1 MSLRRTLGPLRHL
14 GSCGR
19 RAAAGLLFG
28 LFFSLWA
35 ASAAQAAYP
44 DRPVTIVV
52 PFAADSAADA
62 NVRVLADKLK
72 STLGAPVVVDNKP
85 GANGLIG
92 TKAVVGA
99 AADGYTLLYHSTSIV
114 ISPWLVKGAPDPT
127 KTLVPLVQV
136 ASTPYLIAV
145 RPALGIRTLAEFIA
159 YAKSHPNGL
168 ACSTYGVGSP
178 PHIALE
184 LLKQSAGID
193 VLHVPYRAGFAGALV
208 DLESGQLQCAVD
220 LPANVMPHAARG
232 ALVAVAATAPST
244 LPSLK
249 GVPVLSNE
257 FPAAAVVG
265 WSGLFAPLGTPP
277 EVLQRLEAALK
288 QAIADPTVLSSLQNV
303 GMSPTPA
310 APPAEFA
317 GQVQTDLTR
326 FGEIIRRNGITA
338 Q

>member
-1 MSLRRTLGPLRHL
+1 MSLRRPLALLRQLGA
-14 GSCGR
+14 SVR
-19 RAAAGLLFG
+19 RLAAAGLLFM
-28 LFFSLWA
+28 LWA
-35 ASAAQAAYP
+35 AGAAQAAFP

-52 PFAADSAADA
+52 PFAAGSAADA
-62 NVRVLADKLK
+62 NVRVLAEKLK
-72 STLGAPVVVDNKP
+72 NTLGTPVLVDNKP

-127 KTLVPLVQV
+127 KTLMPLVQV
-136 ASTPYLIAV
+136 ASTPYVIAV

-159 YAKSHPNGL
+159 YAKGHPDAL

-184 LLKQSAGID
+184 LLRQSAGID

-249 GVPVLSNE
+249 GVPVLATE

-277 EVLQRLEAALK
+277 EVLKRLEAALK
-288 QAIADPTVLSSLQNV
+288 QSIADPTVLTSLQNV

-310 APPAEFA
+310 ATQAEFA
-317 GQVQTDLTR
+317 AQVQTDLTR

>member
-1 MSLRRTLGPLRHL
+1 MDMNLLKSLAGVVVLGALL
-14 GSCGR
+14 GVTPSR
-19 RAAAGLLFG
+19 
-28 LFFSLWA
+28 
-35 ASAAQAAYP
+35 AAYP
-44 DRPVTIVV
+44 DRPITIVV
-52 PFAADSAADA
+52 PFPAGSAADA
-62 NVRVLADKLK
+62 NVRVLAERLK
-72 STLGAPVVVDNKP
+72 TTLGTAVVIDNKA

-99 AADGYTLLYHSTSIV
+99 APDGYTLLYHSTSIV

-127 KTLVPLVQV
+127 KTLVPLAQV
-136 ASTPYLIAV
+136 ASTPYVITV
-145 RPALGIRTLAEFIA
+145 RSQLGIRSLAEFVA
-159 YAKSHPNGL
+159 YAKSRSGAL

-220 LPANVMPHAARG
+220 LPANVMPHVARG
-232 ALVAVAATAPST
+232 ALATIAATAPSS

-249 GVPVLSNE
+249 GVPALSAE
-257 FPAAAVVG
+257 YPAAAVVG
-265 WSGLFAPLGTPP
+265 WSGLFAPIGTPP
-277 EVLQRLEAALK
+277 EVLKQLDAALK
-288 QAIADPTVLSSLQNV
+288 QTIADPAVVTSLQNV
-303 GMSPTPA
+303 GMSPTP
-310 APPAEFA
+310 PADQPEFA
-317 GQVQTDLTR
+317 PRVANDLAR

>member
-1 MSLRRTLGPLRHL
+1 MRLFAPLAHL
-14 GSCGR
+14 TR
-19 RAAAGLLFG
+19 MAAALTLC
-28 LFFSLWA
+28 A
-35 ASAAQAAYP
+35 AGAAHAAFP

-52 PFAADSAADA
+52 PFPAGSAADA

-72 STLGAPVVVDNKP
+72 DTLGTPVVIDNKP

-92 TKAVVGA
+92 TRAVVGA
-99 AADGYTLLYHSTSIV
+99 APDGYTLLYHSTSIV

-136 ASTPYLIAV
+136 ASTPYVIAV
-145 RPALGIRTLAEFIA
+145 RAALGIRTLPEFIA
-159 YAKSHPNGL
+159 YARRQPNAL

-193 VLHVPYRAGFAGALV
+193 VLHVPYKAGFASALV

-232 ALVAVAATAPST
+232 ALVAVSATAPST
-244 LPSLK
+244 LPTLK
-249 GVPVLSNE
+249 GVPVLSVD

-265 WSGLFAPLGTPP
+265 WSGLFAPMGTPP
-277 EVLQRLEAALK
+277 DVLARLEAALK
-288 QAIADPTVLSSLQNV
+288 QTIADPAVVTSLQNV

-310 APPAEFA
+310 AAQGEFA
-317 GQVQTDLTR
+317 PRVKDDLAR
-326 FGEIIRRNGITA
+326 FGETIRRNGITA

>member
-1 MSLRRTLGPLRHL
+1 MSLRRPLALLRQLGA
-14 GSCGR
+14 SVR
-19 RAAAGLLFG
+19 RLAAAGLLFM
-28 LFFSLWA
+28 LWA
-35 ASAAQAAYP
+35 AGAAQAAFP

-52 PFAADSAADA
+52 PFAAGSAADA
-62 NVRVLADKLK
+62 NVRVLAEKLK
-72 STLGAPVVVDNKP
+72 STLGTPVLVDNKP

-136 ASTPYLIAV
+136 ASTPYVIAV

-159 YAKSHPNGL
+159 HAKAHPNAL

-184 LLKQSAGID
+184 LLRQSAGID

-249 GVPVLSNE
+249 GVPVLATE

-277 EVLQRLEAALK
+277 EVLKRLEAALK
-288 QAIADPTVLSSLQNV
+288 QSIADPTVLTSLQNV

-310 APPAEFA
+310 ATQAEFA
-317 GQVQTDLTR
+317 AQVQTDLTR